1 MSSINPDKNNG
12 QDASIDAYNGK
23 VLLAAVICLSIVI
36 FFVLLLHGYARW
48 VLRRRPIVANVV
60 TEPLHRRSLSTYPGY
75 ANELEVALPGNGV
88 DAKVVASLPL
98 FVYRSKEHENGLHC
112 VVCLSVMVEDEIGR
126 VLPKCKHRFHVEC
139 IDMWL
144 MSHSTCPICRAPVR
158 TDEPA
163 SVGDGAPLAVL
174 VGVEEEPGSGDE
186 EFSDLSGTVEGEV
199 VVEMPVSSDES
210 STNSGSSSSS
220 SSSASTSSSVGCS
233 LKRMLS
239 RSRSE
244 SRVFPSLPVN

>member
-1 MSSINPDKNNG
+1 MSSIPDKNNS

-60 TEPLHRRSLSTYPGY
+60 TEPLHRRSWSTYPGY
-75 ANELEVALPGNGV
+75 VNEVEVALPGNGL
-88 DAKVVASLPL
+88 DAKVVASLPR
-98 FVYRSKEHENGLHC
+98 FVYRSKEHEIGLHC

-126 VLPKCKHRFHVEC
+126 LLPKCKHAFHVEC

-144 MSHSTCPICRAPVR
+144 MSHSTCPICRAPVK

-174 VGVEEEPGSGDE
+174 VGVEEEPGSGNE
-186 EFSDLSGTVEGEV
+186 ELSDLSGTVEGVV
-199 VVEMPVSSDES
+199 VVEMPISSDE
-210 STNSGSSSSS
+210 SSSSS
-220 SSSASTSSSVGCS
+220 SSSASTSSSVACS

-244 SRVFPSLPVN
+244 SRVFPSLPV

>member
-1 MSSINPDKNNG
+1 MSSVVPDRNS
-12 QDASIDAYNGK
+12 QDASIDPYNGK

-48 VLRRRPIVANVV
+48 VLRMRPTVAHVV
-60 TEPLHRRSLSTYPGY
+60 MDPLHRRSSSTYPGY
-75 ANELEVALPGNGV
+75 TSEVALPGNGL
-88 DAKVVASLPL
+88 DAMVVASLPL
-98 FVYRSKEHENGLHC
+98 FVYRSKEDENGLHC

-126 VLPKCKHRFHVEC
+126 LLPKCKHAFHVEC

-144 MSHSTCPICRAPVR
+144 MSHSTCPICRAPVKM
-158 TDEPA
+158 DEMA
-163 SVGDGAPLAVL
+163 SGGDGASL
-174 VGVEEEPGSGDE
+174 VILVEEMEEVEPAGSANE
-186 EFSDLSGTVEGEV
+186 EPSALRGTVEGEV
-199 VVEMPVSSDES
+199 QVEMPISSDES
-210 STNSGSSSSS
+210 SNSSSSS
-220 SSSASTSSSVGCS
+220 SCSSASASSSVGCSS